1 MLLPAGT
8 SVGKHLH
15 NGVEEFYYVMNGMG
29 EISVNDGKEPI
40 GPGDAIP
47 ISAREI
53 ENSGSE
59 PLELLIIGVA
69 FHKGVLD
76 TTDVD

>member
-1 MLLPAGT
+1 
-8 SVGKHLH
+8 
-15 NGVEEFYYVMNGMG
+15 MNGMG
-29 EISVNDGKEPI
+29 ELSVNDEREPI

-47 ISAREI
+47 ISARETHGI

-59 PLELLIIGVA
+59 PLELMIIGVA
-69 FHKGVLD
+69 FHKGFLD